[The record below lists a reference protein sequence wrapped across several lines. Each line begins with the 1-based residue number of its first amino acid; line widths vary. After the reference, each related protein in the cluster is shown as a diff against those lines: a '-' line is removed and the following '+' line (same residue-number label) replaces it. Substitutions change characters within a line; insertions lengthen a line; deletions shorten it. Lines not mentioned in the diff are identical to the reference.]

1 MAAIGIAAGI
11 LLFFLKPPKVQ
22 HANPRAASAY
32 HSSIEH
38 PEKLAAEVQKHLEE
52 RRIMQESGGDPNT
65 IPKLRATFTAAPRI
79 GDDVPPPSLS
89 EAVKSMWKLA
99 VDKRFLVLAP

>member
-38 PEKLAAEVQKHLEE
+38 PEKLAAEV
-52 RRIMQESGGDPNT
+52 
-65 IPKLRATFTAAPRI
+65 
-79 GDDVPPPSLS
+79 
-89 EAVKSMWKLA
+89 
-99 VDKRFLVLAP
+99 